1 MTPIRL
7 ARAAVL
13 AVLCSL
19 GTALASP
26 PAAAQGFSAAEV
38 DTEADLALTR
48 LLQQSASARALAD
61 RAVAVL
67 IFPDIVKAGFGL
79 GGQYGEGVLR
89 RGGVAT
95 GYYNIAS
102 ASFGLQVGAQ
112 TYSQVLFFMTEEAL
126 AYLDRVQ
133 GFEIGADANVAVV
146 NQGVGVDVS
155 SSTLNDPIVAFAF
168 GQKGLMAGV
177 TLEGSKI
184 TRIRQ

>member
-1 MTPIRL
+1 
-7 ARAAVL
+7 
-13 AVLCSL
+13 
-19 GTALASP
+19 
-26 PAAAQGFSAAEV
+26 
-38 DTEADLALTR
+38 LTR

-61 RAVAVL
+61 RAVGVL

-102 ASFGLQVGAQ
+102 ASFGLQIGAQ
-112 TYSQVLFFMTEEAL
+112 TYSQVLFFMTEDAL